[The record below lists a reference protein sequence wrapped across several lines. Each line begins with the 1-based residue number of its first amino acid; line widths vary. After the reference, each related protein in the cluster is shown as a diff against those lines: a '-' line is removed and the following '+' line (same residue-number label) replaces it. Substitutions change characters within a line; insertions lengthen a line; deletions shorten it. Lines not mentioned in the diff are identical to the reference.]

1 MAFRPFMDEGPFCFS
16 VNKKTKQ
23 IMEAILMKKLVF
35 VGAGSMA
42 EAMISGIGASGLL
55 PGEQIWVTNKQDTDR
70 LKTLEQKYE
79 IKATYDYG
87 MLFKDADA
95 VVLAMKPKDAAA
107 AIGEIKSYLSEGM
120 LVISV
125 LAGVSVDAIESA
137 AEKSLAV
144 VRAMP
149 NTSAAIGKSATALA
163 VNSHVNETQK
173 LQVQELFNTVGL
185 TTIVEEYQL
194 DAVTGLSGSGPAYI
208 YYLVEAMEKSAA
220 EIGLEKQTAKQLII
234 QTLLGAAEMLT
245 KSDKEPAQLRFEVT
259 SPGGTT
265 EAGISVLEQ
274 HGVQSA
280 FVSCIKEATAQSK
293 RLGHLLGNEL
303 AATNRPL

>member
-1 MAFRPFMDEGPFCFS
+1 
-16 VNKKTKQ
+16 
-23 IMEAILMKKLVF
+23 MKKLVF

-55 PGEQIWVTNKQDTDR
+55 PGEQMWLTNKQDTTR
-70 LKTLEQKYE
+70 LQTLEQRYGVRT
-79 IKATYDYG
+79 TYNYDE
-87 MLFKDADA
+87 LFSDADA
-95 VVLAMKPKDAAA
+95 VVLAMKPKDAAS
-107 AIGEIKSYLSEGM
+107 AIEEIKSYLTDGM

-125 LAGVSVDAIESA
+125 LAGVSIAAIEA
-137 AEKSLAV
+137 AAGASLAAARV
-144 VRAMP
+144 MP

-163 VNSHVNETQK
+163 VNDKVTDKQK
-173 LQVQELFNTVGL
+173 RLVKDLFNTIGL
-185 TTIVEEYQL
+185 TAIVEESQL

-245 KSDKEPAQLRFEVT
+245 KSDKEPSQLRFEVT

-265 EAGISVLEQ
+265 EAGISILEK

-280 FVSCIKEATAQSK
+280 FISCIKEATAQSRK
-293 RLGHLLGNEL
+293 LGSLLGSEL
-303 AATNRPL
+303 ASTNRRF

>member
-1 MAFRPFMDEGPFCFS
+1 
-16 VNKKTKQ
+16 
-23 IMEAILMKKLVF
+23 MKKLVF

-55 PGEQIWVTNKQDTDR
+55 PGKQMWATNKQDVER
-70 LKTLEQKYE
+70 LKTLQQRYG
-79 IKATYDYG
+79 ISTTYDFEE
-87 MLFKDADA
+87 LFSEADA

-107 AIGEIKSYLSEGM
+107 AIEEIKSFLAEGM

-125 LAGVSVDAIESA
+125 LAGVSIGAIEA
-137 AEKSLAV
+137 AAGKSLAI

-163 VNSHVNETQK
+163 VNGLVNDRQK
-173 LQVQELFNTVGL
+173 QLVKDLFNTVGMA
-185 TTIVEEYQL
+185 TFVEENQL

-208 YYLVEAMEKSAA
+208 YYLVEAMEKSAV
-220 EIGLEKQTAKQLII
+220 EIGLEKHTAKQLII

-245 KSDKEPAQLRFEVT
+245 KTDKEPSQLRFEVT

-265 EAGISVLEQ
+265 EAGISILEQ

-280 FVSCIKEATAQSK
+280 FVSCIKEAAAQSK
-293 RLGHLLGNEL
+293 RLCHLLGNEL
-303 AATNRPL
+303 ASANRPL

>member
-1 MAFRPFMDEGPFCFS
+1 
-16 VNKKTKQ
+16 
-23 IMEAILMKKLVF
+23 MKKLVF

-55 PGEQIWVTNKQDTDR
+55 PGEQIWATNKQDTDR
-70 LKTLEQKYE
+70 LKSLEQKYG
-79 IKATYDYG
+79 IKATYDLE

-95 VVLAMKPKDAAA
+95 IVLAMKPKDAAA
-107 AIGEIKSYLSEGM
+107 AVGEIKSYLPEGM
-120 LVISV
+120 LIISV
-125 LAGVSVDAIESA
+125 LAGVSIAAIETA

-144 VRAMP
+144 ARAMP

-163 VNSHVNETQK
+163 VNSNVSEAQK
-173 LQVQELFNTVGL
+173 MLIQELFNTIGL

-208 YYLVEAMEKSAA
+208 YYLVEAMEQSAA
-220 EIGLEKQTAKQLII
+220 EIGLDKQTAKQLII

-265 EAGISVLEQ
+265 EAGISILEQ

-280 FVSCIKEATAQSK
+280 FVSCIKEATAQSR

-303 AATNRPL
+303 AAANRPL

>member
-1 MAFRPFMDEGPFCFS
+1 
-16 VNKKTKQ
+16 
-23 IMEAILMKKLVF
+23 MKKLVF

-55 PGEQIWVTNKQDTDR
+55 PGEHMWLTNKQDTHR
-70 LKTLEQKYE
+70 LQTLEQKYGVRT
-79 IKATYDYG
+79 TYNYDE
-87 MLFKDADA
+87 LFSDADT
-95 VVLAMKPKDAAA
+95 VVLAMKPKDAAS
-107 AIGEIKSYLSEGM
+107 AIEEIKSYLTDGI

-125 LAGVSVDAIESA
+125 LAGVPIAAIEA
-137 AEKSLAV
+137 AAGASLAV
-144 VRAMP
+144 ARVMP

-163 VNSHVNETQK
+163 VNENVTGEQK
-173 LQVQELFNTVGL
+173 WRVKELFNTIGL
-185 TTIVEEYQL
+185 TAIVEESQL

-220 EIGLEKQTAKQLII
+220 EIGLEKHTAKQLII

-245 KSDKEPAQLRFEVT
+245 KSDKEPSQLRFEVT

-265 EAGISVLEQ
+265 EAGISILEK

-280 FVSCIKEATAQSK
+280 FISCIKEATAQSRK
-293 RLGHLLGNEL
+293 LGSLLGSEL
-303 AATNRPL
+303 ASANRRF

>member
-1 MAFRPFMDEGPFCFS
+1 
-16 VNKKTKQ
+16 
-23 IMEAILMKKLVF
+23 MKKLVF

-55 PGEQIWVTNKQDTDR
+55 PGEQIWVTNKQDANR
-70 LKTLEQKYE
+70 LNTLEQRYGVKT
-79 IKATYDYG
+79 TYDYDE
-87 MLFKDADA
+87 LFSDADA
-95 VVLAMKPKDAAA
+95 IVLAMKPKDAAA
-107 AIGEIKSYLSEGM
+107 AIEEIKFYLAEGM

-125 LAGVSVDAIESA
+125 LAGVSIEAIETA
-137 AEKSLAV
+137 AGKSLAV
-144 VRAMP
+144 ARAMP

-163 VNSHVNETQK
+163 VNEHVTGMQK
-173 LQVQELFNTVGL
+173 MLVKELFNTVGL
-185 TTIVEEYQL
+185 TAIVEECQL

-234 QTLLGAAEMLT
+234 QTLFGAAEMLA
-245 KSDKEPAQLRFEVT
+245 KSDKGPAQLRFEVT

-274 HGVQSA
+274 QGVQSA
-280 FVSCIKEATAQSK
+280 VISCIKEATAQSK

-303 AATNRPL
+303 AGANSPL

>member
-1 MAFRPFMDEGPFCFS
+1 
-16 VNKKTKQ
+16 
-23 IMEAILMKKLVF
+23 MEAILMKKLVF

-55 PGEQIWVTNKQDTDR
+55 PGEQIWATNKQDTDR
-70 LKTLEQKYE
+70 LKSLEQKYG
-79 IKATYDYG
+79 IKATYDLE

-95 VVLAMKPKDAAA
+95 IVLAMKPKDAAA
-107 AIGEIKSYLSEGM
+107 AVGEIKSYLPEGM
-120 LVISV
+120 LIISV
-125 LAGVSVDAIESA
+125 LAGVSIAAIETA

-144 VRAMP
+144 ARAMP

-163 VNSHVNETQK
+163 VNSNVSEAQK
-173 LQVQELFNTVGL
+173 MLIQELFNTIGL

-208 YYLVEAMEKSAA
+208 YYLVEAMEQSAA
-220 EIGLEKQTAKQLII
+220 EIGLDKQTAKQLII

-265 EAGISVLEQ
+265 EAGISILEQ

-280 FVSCIKEATAQSK
+280 FVSCIKEATAQSR

-303 AATNRPL
+303 AAANRPL

>member
-1 MAFRPFMDEGPFCFS
+1 
-16 VNKKTKQ
+16 
-23 IMEAILMKKLVF
+23 MKKLVF

-70 LKTLEQKYE
+70 LKTLEQKYG
-79 IKATYDYG
+79 IQATYDCVT
-87 MLFKDADA
+87 LFKNADA
-95 VVLAMKPKDAAA
+95 VVLAMKPKDAAIA
-107 AIGEIKSYLSEGM
+107 MEEIKHYLTEGM

-125 LAGVSVDAIESA
+125 LAGVSINAIEIA

-149 NTSAAIGKSATALA
+149 NTSAAVGKSATAIA
-163 VNSHVNETQK
+163 VNSHVSKSQK
-173 LQVQELFNTVGL
+173 TMVQELFNTVGQ
-185 TTIVEEYQL
+185 TTIVEEDQL

-245 KSDKEPAQLRFEVT
+245 QSDKEPAQLRLEVT

-265 EAGISVLEQ
+265 EAGITILEQ
-274 HGVQSA
+274 HGVQTA
-280 FVSCIKEATAQSK
+280 IVSCIKEATAQSK
-293 RLGHLLGNEL
+293 RLGHLLGNEMT
-303 AATNRPL
+303 AANRHI